1 MAKPFLF
8 KQFKIHQDR
17 CAMKIGTDGVLLGA
31 WTSLEQQPLS
41 ILDIGAGTGIIALM
55 LAQRSNA
62 DSIDAMEIN
71 EDAYEQC
78 MENFES
84 SDWADR
90 LFCYH
95 ASLDEFV
102 DELDDKYDLIV
113 SNPPFYSEMV
123 SSGDESRDTARQSQ
137 SMPFEE
143 LLSGVAQLMSL
154 NGTFSTIIPYK
165 EEEEFLNLARNFNLF
180 PKRITRVKGNPKSEI
195 KRSLIEFQFGDIAGT
210 TSNLTIELE
219 RHKYTQEYVDL
230 TKDFY
235 LKM

>member
-1 MAKPFLF
+1 MTKPF
-8 KQFKIHQDR
+8 QFKLFQIQQDR

-31 WTSLEQQPLS
+31 WTSIGHQPQS
-41 ILDIGAGTGIIALM
+41 ILDIGAGTGLIALM

-62 DSIDAMEIN
+62 DTIDALEIN
-71 EDAYEQC
+71 EEAHGQC
-78 MENFES
+78 VDNFES

-113 SNPPFYSEMV
+113 SNPPFYSEIV
-123 SSGDESRDTARQSQ
+123 SSGDENRDMARQNQ
-137 SMPFEE
+137 SLPFTE
-143 LLSGVAQLMSL
+143 LLGGAAQLMSKD
-154 NGTFSTIIPYK
+154 GTFSTIIPYK
-165 EEEEFLNLARNFNLF
+165 EELTFLKMAHELNLF
-180 PKRITRVKGNPKSEI
+180 PKRITRVKGNPESEV
-195 KRSLIEFQFGDIAGT
+195 KRSLIEFQFGNISVT
-210 TSNLTIELE
+210 VNNLTIELE
-219 RHKYTQEYVDL
+219 RHKYTQEYIDL

>member
-1 MAKPFLF
+1 MSKPFLF
-8 KQFKIHQDR
+8 KQFQIHQDR

-55 LAQRSNA
+55 LAQRSKA
-62 DSIDAMEIN
+62 DTIDAMEIN

-123 SSGDESRDTARQSQ
+123 SSGDESRDMARQSQ

-143 LLSGVAQLMSL
+143 LLGGVAQLMSL

-165 EEEEFLNLARNFNLF
+165 EEKEFLDLARNFNLY
-180 PKRITRVKGNPKSEI
+180 PKRITRVKGNPESEI
-195 KRSLIEFQFGDIAGT
+195 KRSLIEFQFGDIAGS
-210 TSNLTIELE
+210 TSDLTIELE
-219 RHKYTQEYVDL
+219 RHKYTKEYVDL

>member
-1 MAKPFLF
+1 MAEPFLF

-219 RHKYTQEYVDL
+219 RHKYTREYVDL

>member
-8 KQFKIHQDR
+8 KQFQIRQER

-31 WTSLEQQPLS
+31 WTSLQQQPQS

-55 LAQRSNA
+55 MAQNSHA
-62 DSIDAMEIN
+62 DTIDAIEIN

-78 MENFES
+78 MDNFEN

-123 SSGDESRDTARQSQ
+123 SSGDESRDMARQSQ
-137 SMPFEE
+137 SMPFKE

-154 NGTFSTIIPYK
+154 NGTFSTVIPYK
-165 EEEEFLNLARNFNLF
+165 EEEEFLDLARNFNLF

-210 TSNLTIELE
+210 TSDLTIELE